1 MSDIERALASLA
13 RQEQFLEVVDRD
25 EATARFHR
33 HLTLRP
39 LGTESVPLSQARG
52 RVLAQPLVAAV
63 DVPGFDRA
71 NVDGFAVRADDTRG
85 ASEQTPRLLQ
95 LNREVLT
102 PGIEPRLTVTP
113 GTATLI
119 ATGGMLPRGADAV
132 AMVEH
137 TEVLDGGGA
146 TVIEVHR
153 AVGAGQ
159 FVAFAGSDVARGETT
174 LRVGQ
179 ILTSRE
185 IGIAAA
191 IGRAELEAY
200 RRPRVAII
208 STGDELVAPGQP
220 IRPGAVYDSNGAI
233 LAAAVEEA
241 GGVGQLLGIGADDDG
256 VLSRLI
262 DQGLAECDAVILS
275 GGTSK
280 GVGDLCYR
288 AVARFKDPGIVVHG
302 VALKPGKPVCLAVTR
317 GKPVVVLPGFPTSA
331 IFTFHTFVAPV
342 IRALAGR
349 PDEPAAS
356 ETAILPMLVSSE
368 RGRTEF
374 LMVSLVSGEAP
385 GSLAAYPIA
394 KGSGAVTSFSQADG
408 FVAID
413 RDVESLP
420 AGQQVDVRLIGRGLR
435 LADLVVMGSH
445 CVGLDIIID
454 RLQRDGLA
462 VKALNI
468 GSTGGLAAAKRGE
481 CDIAAMHLMDEATGT
496 YNRPFLTPALDL
508 VPGYRRMQGI
518 VFRPDDR
525 RFEGRGLEAARAAL
539 LADPACIMVNR
550 NAGSG
555 TRVLI
560 DRLLEGA
567 QPSGYWSQPKSHGAV
582 AVAVAQGR
590 ADWGVAIASVA
601 RQYALGFIPIQEE
614 NYDFVLPRARRNR
627 PAVQHFL
634 AVLADEDLRAALRA
648 QGFVL

>member
-1 MSDIERALASLA
+1 MTDIESALTSLA

-25 EATARFHR
+25 EATARFHL
-33 HLTLRP
+33 HLDLRP
-39 LGTESVPLSQARG
+39 LGTETVPLAQALG

-71 NVDGFAVRADDTRG
+71 SVDGFAVRADDTLG
-85 ASEQTPRLLQ
+85 ASEQTPRRLQ
-95 LNREVLT
+95 LNREILT
-102 PGIEPRLTVTP
+102 PGRVPRVTVRP
-113 GTATLI
+113 GATSLI

-132 AMVEH
+132 IMVEH
-137 TEVLDGGGA
+137 TEALEVAGA

-153 AVGAGQ
+153 PVAAGQ
-159 FVAFAGSDVARGETT
+159 FVAFAGSDVARGETA
-174 LRVGQ
+174 LRASQ
-179 ILTSRE
+179 LLTSRE

-191 IGRAELEAY
+191 IGCAELEIY
-200 RRPRVAII
+200 RKPRVAII
-208 STGDELVAPGQP
+208 STGDELIAPGHP

-241 GGVGQLLGIGADDDG
+241 GGIAKRLGIGPDDDA

-262 DQGLAECDAVILS
+262 DAGLADCDAVLLS

-288 AVARFKDPGIVVHG
+288 AVARFNDPGIVVHG
-302 VALKPGKPVCLAVTR
+302 VALKPGKPLCLAVTR

-331 IFTFHTFVAPV
+331 IFTFHSFVAPM

-349 PDEPAAS
+349 PEEPAAS
-356 ETAILPMLVSSE
+356 ETAILPMRVSSE

-374 LMVSLVSGEAP
+374 LMVSLVPGDAP
-385 GSLAAYPIA
+385 GSLTAYPIA

-408 FVAID
+408 FVVID
-413 RDVESLP
+413 RDVESVP
-420 AGQQVDVRLIGRGLR
+420 AGQPVSVRLIGRGLR

-454 RLQRDGLA
+454 RLQLDGMA

-481 CDIAAMHLMDEATGT
+481 CDVATMHLMDEATGA
-496 YNRPFLTPALDL
+496 YNRPFLTPTLDL

-518 VFRPDDR
+518 VFRPDDP
-525 RFEGRGLEAARAAL
+525 RFAARELDQAVAAM

-567 QPSGYWSQPKSHGAV
+567 QPSGYWAQPKSHGAV
-582 AVAVAQGR
+582 AVAVAQRR

-601 RQYALGFIPIQEE
+601 HQYALGFIPIQEE
-614 NYDFVLPRARRNR
+614 HYDFVLPRARRNR
-627 PAVQHFL
+627 PAVQRFL
-634 AVLADEDLRAALRA
+634 AVLSDETVRARLRAH
-648 QGFVL
+648 GFVL